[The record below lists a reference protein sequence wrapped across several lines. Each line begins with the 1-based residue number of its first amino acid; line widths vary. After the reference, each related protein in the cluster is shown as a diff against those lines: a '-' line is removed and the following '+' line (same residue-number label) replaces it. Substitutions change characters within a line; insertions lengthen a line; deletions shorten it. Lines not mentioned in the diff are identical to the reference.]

1 MGKRGP
7 TIGAKYSRRP
17 LAAGD
22 IVISNNRQLVRAQHF
37 CDRLDA
43 VLIQIER
50 DEYPADLLSPQVVE
64 KLHQY
69 TEAVQ
74 RSIIE
79 GIERFYDK
87 NRYE

>member
-7 TIGAKYSRRP
+7 SPGAKYSRRP
-17 LAAGD
+17 LSGGD
-22 IVISNNRQLVRAQHF
+22 IVISTNSQLVDAQHF

-43 VLIQIER
+43 LLSQIER
-50 DEYPADLLSPQVVE
+50 GEYPAGLLAPQVAE

-69 TEAVQ
+69 TEAAQHSV
-74 RSIIE
+74 IE

>member
-7 TIGAKYSRRP
+7 SPGAKYSHRP
-17 LAAGD
+17 PTAGD
-22 IVISNNRQLVRAQHF
+22 IVISNNRQLVNAQHF

-50 DEYPADLLSPQVVE
+50 GDYPADLLVPQVRE

-74 RSIIE
+74 QSIIE